1 MHRPATVNKGINL
14 LKLVVSGY
22 TGRNVVAVTGS
33 GEMADNEFT
42 SGLTASGLS
51 QAALDTIVEEVSQRL
66 RYSQGGRSGSIGR
79 HE

>member
-1 MHRPATVNKGINL
+1 M
-14 LKLVVSGY
+14 
-22 TGRNVVAVTGS
+22 
-33 GEMADNEFT
+33 MADNEST

-79 HE
+79 RE

>member
-1 MHRPATVNKGINL
+1 MNKEIKSVEISCLRVRREERSCRDRFGCEE
-14 LKLVVSGY
+14 S
-22 TGRNVVAVTGS
+22 
-33 GEMADNEFT
+33 T

-79 HE
+79 RE